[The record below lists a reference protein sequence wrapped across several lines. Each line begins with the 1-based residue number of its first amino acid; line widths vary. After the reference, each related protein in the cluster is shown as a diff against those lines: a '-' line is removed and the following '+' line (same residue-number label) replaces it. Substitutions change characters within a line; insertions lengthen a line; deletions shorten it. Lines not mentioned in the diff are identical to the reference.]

1 VVRKILFTLTVGAAA
16 LAATVFSQTRVD
28 ALHREATDD
37 ELLYIPS
44 KAILKHLT
52 AGMSN
57 VVADLLWIETIQYTV
72 REYHNPERKFAWLN
86 HMINAAVELD
96 PYFAGVYQ
104 HGGMFLSAV
113 GSDDRALDLLERGFV
128 KNPETWEIPY
138 EIVKIF
144 TLNRRDAP
152 GSPALA
158 AQWLRIMAPRHKHPD
173 LYFNWARQIE
183 QQNNLGGQSRA
194 IWEDV
199 IATAKDPFVREVAQR
214 NLRILVADDTA
225 KALQKLA
232 ERYATEQGHAPASLE
247 EFVRRGWIPA
257 LPAPEEY
264 GEFFLDDTGRVQSVT
279 VLEDTRDRM
288 LLGLNTQLTLM
299 SNERGRKPASL
310 DEFAQWMGNPISA
323 HPVPGRTWTYDP
335 AAGKIS

>member
-1 VVRKILFTLTVGAAA
+1 MIRKALLTLAVAAA
-16 LAATVFSQTRVD
+16 GLSATVFSQTRVD
-28 ALHREATDD
+28 ALHHEATDD

-86 HMINAAVELD
+86 HMINASVELD
-96 PYFAGVYQ
+96 PYFTGVYQ
-104 HGGMFLSAV
+104 QGGMFLSAV
-113 GSDDRALDLLERGFV
+113 GSDDMALDLLERGYV
-128 KNPETWEIPY
+128 KNPDTWQIPY

-144 TLNRRDAP
+144 TLNRRDEAE
-152 GSPALA
+152 SPALA
-158 AQWLRIMAPRHKHPD
+158 AQWLRIMAPHHQYPE
-173 LYFNWARQIE
+173 LYLNWARQIE
-183 QQNNLGGQSRA
+183 QRNNLAGQSRA

-214 NLRILVADDTA
+214 NLRILVADDAA
-225 KALQKLA
+225 KALQGLA
-232 ERYATEQGHAPASLE
+232 ERYASEQGHAPASLN
-247 EFVRRGWIPA
+247 EFVRLGWIDHIPV
-257 LPAPEEY
+257 PEQY
-264 GEFFLDDTGRVQSVT
+264 GEFFLDETGRVQSVV

-288 LLGLNTQLTLM
+288 LLGLNTQITLM
-299 SNERGRKPASL
+299 SNEHGRKPVNL
-310 DEFAQWMGNPISA
+310 DELAQWMGNPVPA

-335 AAGKIS
+335 NSGKIS